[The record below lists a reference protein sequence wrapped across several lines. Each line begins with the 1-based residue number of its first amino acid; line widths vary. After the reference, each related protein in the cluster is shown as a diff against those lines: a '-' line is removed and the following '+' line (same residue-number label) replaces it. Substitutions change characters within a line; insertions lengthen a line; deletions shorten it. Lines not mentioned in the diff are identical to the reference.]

1 MDESM
6 LLNGV
11 LSSVLGGGRRKKSKG
26 ALRYLTGG
34 GRGSFFTNPTTLLT
48 AAGLAWGIYETMQNS
63 GTVGGAPHGS
73 AGAGGAMG
81 AAGLGTV
88 GSVSSSGFTG
98 STSPSAPLPP
108 LPNIG
113 GQSAG
118 GQSAG
123 ISTDAMRIVRLAISA
138 ANADGSVN
146 DAERTAILD
155 QARTAGVADVV
166 EAEMRQPRPLAEIV
180 SGVNDA
186 GQRATLYVL
195 AFSMVR
201 GDEQPTG
208 AERIYLAQLANLLSL
223 DPATAQQLE
232 QKAASRI
239 ETASS

>member
-11 LSSVLGGGRRKKSKG
+11 LSSVLGGGGRKKSRR

-63 GTVGGAPHGS
+63 GTVGGAPQGS
-73 AGAGGAMG
+73 AGAGGVMG
-81 AAGLGTV
+81 GAGLGTV

-98 STSPSAPLPP
+98 STSSSAPLPP
-108 LPNIG
+108 LPNTG

-118 GQSAG
+118 M
-123 ISTDAMRIVRLAISA
+123 STDAMRIVRLAISA
-138 ANADGSVN
+138 ANADGSVS
-146 DAERTAILD
+146 DAERAAILG

-166 EAEMRQPRPLAEIV
+166 EAEMQQPRPLADIV
-180 SGVNDA
+180 AGVNDA

-239 ETASS
+239 EAQGSEP